1 MRTEPTPRGEAGW
14 REAGAPF
21 ALLLAGW
28 VGLQLGPLVLAWRES
43 GPAALLQMNGL
54 GPIELLVVWA
64 SAEALWRGAG
74 AGELRAPRWAMLGGA
89 LLLLLPSTL
98 LAAAVLLLCGA
109 LVAAQSRGAARW
121 GALGFAGLGA
131 IHLLGVLGREPL
143 SVLITWEAWAAHALL
158 AWFEPQAT
166 LAGAVIR
173 MPDGHGIAV
182 MPGCSAT
189 QLLPPALLALAVMRR
204 AAVPGS
210 PMMRPMLLAALALVG
225 LNLLRLVLLAWSPL
239 AYGWGH
245 GALGTNIFGLFCV
258 AVIQAGAPP
267 SQDAPAPRGAPAIM
281 PALWVMALL
290 ALGLGAK
297 VQRAW
302 DQPLAPQAAA
312 MARVAEVMASEG
324 WSARGELR
332 LLADGTLSA
341 GVYRRGAC
349 ELDLAVLP
357 PGREHLAVLREAWGA
372 EARFLGPTGFTS
384 EPMAPSRWRQLAQHM
399 RWMIGR
405 GPRPAAYLLAGI
417 ARGACPED
425 PWPRV
430 ATLRAAGWD

>member
-1 MRTEPTPRGEAGW
+1 MRAVPVPGG
-14 REAGAPF
+14 EAGAPF

-54 GPIELLVVWA
+54 GPIELLAVWA
-64 SAEALWRGAG
+64 SAEALWRGG
-74 AGELRAPRWAMLGGA
+74 RAGELRAPPWAMLGGA
-89 LLLLLPSTL
+89 LLMLLPSTL
-98 LAAAVLLLCGA
+98 LSAAVLLLGGVV
-109 LVAAQSRGAARW
+109 VAVHSRGAARW
-121 GALGFAGLGA
+121 GALGFVGLGA

-158 AWFEPQAT
+158 AWFEPGAT
-166 LAGAVIR
+166 LAGAVLR

-189 QLLPPALLALAVMRR
+189 QLVPMALLALAVMCRGT
-204 AAVPGS
+204 VPGHA
-210 PMMRPMLLAALALVG
+210 MLRVMLLAALALVG

-245 GALGTNIFGLFCV
+245 GALGTNVFGLLCV
-258 AVIQAGAPP
+258 AMIQAGAPP
-267 SQDAPAPRGAPAIM
+267 PQDAPAPRAAPAIT
-281 PALWVMALL
+281 PALWLMALL

-312 MARVAEVMASEG
+312 MVRVAEAMAREG

-341 GVYRRGAC
+341 GVYRRGTC
-349 ELDLAVLP
+349 DLDLAVLP
-357 PGREHLAVLREAWGA
+357 PGREHLAVLWEAWGA

-384 EPMAPSRWRQLAQHM
+384 EPVVHSRWRQFAQHM

-405 GPRPAAYLLAGI
+405 GPRPRAYLLAGI

-425 PWPRV
+425 PWPSL